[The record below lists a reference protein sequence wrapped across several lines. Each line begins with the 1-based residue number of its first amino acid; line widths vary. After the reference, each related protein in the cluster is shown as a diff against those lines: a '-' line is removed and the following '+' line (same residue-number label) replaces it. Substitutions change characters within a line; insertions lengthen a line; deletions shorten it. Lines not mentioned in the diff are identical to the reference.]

1 MAIPLSA
8 YDRKVID
15 AGYNYIPQTQYLLNP
30 FQIPTIPKPSIM
42 DLVQQPKSKSS
53 GILSLQLQEGEGG
66 GGGAL
71 QAGDINYQDFAGL
84 GFDAFAK
91 RQPLPLTDDS
101 YQSKL
106 DKSFF
111 GFPSYREQEL
121 TGPDLGE
128 YIGSNTDVPLELTR
142 AGKLQSGLSSIGK
155 GITGLASKV
164 GGIGP
169 ISALLGSMDKFDT
182 LPALDQQFIEQS
194 MGYTGPTVFGENTG
208 GNYVDPFG
216 VNVRSAFGNYAEK
229 VKDDL
234 SSLTDSLTGSLSDK
248 YGATFDEELGEFVG
262 KNAKKANDMT
272 ELMRKKFTFRN
283 KQINQQKFN
292 KKVADLAIEKQRKAL
307 ELKEKQKME
316 RKAKA
321 ERDRIAQAK
330 KQKAIETKA
339 KAERD
344 MQQKIAAAQRQ
355 KALQRSRGGVGRDDG
370 PSSGTGRGATSA
382 TSSGLGNLGF
392 SDIRLKENVELIGK
406 SPSNINI
413 YKFNYKDNPTTYQ
426 GAMAHEVPWASTKHS
441 NGYMMVDYN
450 QIDVEFKIYNVN

>member
-30 FQIPTIPKPSIM
+30 FQIPTIPKTTDPITGKPGM
-42 DLVQQPKSKSS
+42 PINSS
-53 GILSLQLQEGEGG
+53 GILSLQPQG

-84 GFDAFAK
+84 GFDAYSR
-91 RQPLPLTDDS
+91 RQPSPLVDDL

-106 DKSFF
+106 DKNFF

-121 TGPDLGE
+121 TGPDMGE
-128 YIGSNTDVPLELTR
+128 YISSGTDIPLELTR

-155 GITGLASKV
+155 GITGLMSKA

-194 MGYTGPTVFGENTG
+194 MGYRGPTVFGENTG

-229 VKDDL
+229 VRDDYSGL
-234 SSLTDSLTGSLSDK
+234 KDSLTGRLSDK

-262 KNAKKANDMT
+262 KNAKKANDRT
-272 ELMRKKFTFRN
+272 KLMRKKFSFRN
-283 KQINQQKFN
+283 KQINQQEFD
-292 KKVADLAIEKQRKAL
+292 KKIAAKEIEKQRKAL

-316 RKAKA
+316 RKAEA
-321 ERDRIAQAK
+321 EKIEA
-330 KQKAIETKA
+330 QKA
-339 KAERD
+339 
-344 MQQKIAAAQRQ
+344 Q
-355 KALQRSRGGVGRDDG
+355 KAREATTADRARAQNPGVYASADRQGFTDGKGGGFGSKSTGTNENFSNRS
-370 PSSGTGRGATSA
+370 GRGRT
-382 TSSGLGNLGF
+382 GY
-392 SDIRLKENVELIGK
+392 
-406 SPSNINI
+406 INGGI
-413 YKFNYKDNPTTYQ
+413 
-426 GAMAHEVPWASTKHS
+426 
-441 NGYMMVDYN
+441 
-450 QIDVEFKIYNVN
+450 VNALVLDLLNKNK

>member
-30 FQIPTIPKPSIM
+30 FQIPTIPKTTDPITGKPGM
-42 DLVQQPKSKSS
+42 PINSS
-53 GILSLQLQEGEGG
+53 GILSLQPQG

-84 GFDAFAK
+84 GFDAYSR
-91 RQPLPLTDDS
+91 RQPSPLVDDL

-106 DKSFF
+106 DKNFF

-121 TGPDLGE
+121 TGPDMGE
-128 YIGSNTDVPLELTR
+128 YIGSNTDVPLELTT
-142 AGKLQSGLSSIGK
+142 AGRLQSGLSSIGK
-155 GITGLASKV
+155 GITGLMSKA

-194 MGYTGPTVFGENTG
+194 MGYRGPTVFGENTG

-229 VKDDL
+229 VRDDYSGL
-234 SSLTDSLTGSLSDK
+234 KDSLTGRLSDK

-272 ELMRKKFTFRN
+272 KLMRKKFSFRN
-283 KQINQQKFN
+283 KQINQQEFD
-292 KKVADLAIEKQRKAL
+292 KKIAAKEIEKQRKAL

-316 RKAKA
+316 RKAEA
-321 ERDRIAQAK
+321 EKIEA
-330 KQKAIETKA
+330 QKA
-339 KAERD
+339 
-344 MQQKIAAAQRQ
+344 Q
-355 KALQRSRGGVGRDDG
+355 KAREATTADRARAQNPGVYASADRQGFTDGKGGGFGSKSTGTNENFSNRS
-370 PSSGTGRGATSA
+370 GRGRT
-382 TSSGLGNLGF
+382 GY
-392 SDIRLKENVELIGK
+392 
-406 SPSNINI
+406 INGGI
-413 YKFNYKDNPTTYQ
+413 
-426 GAMAHEVPWASTKHS
+426 
-441 NGYMMVDYN
+441 
-450 QIDVEFKIYNVN
+450 VNALVLDLLNKNK